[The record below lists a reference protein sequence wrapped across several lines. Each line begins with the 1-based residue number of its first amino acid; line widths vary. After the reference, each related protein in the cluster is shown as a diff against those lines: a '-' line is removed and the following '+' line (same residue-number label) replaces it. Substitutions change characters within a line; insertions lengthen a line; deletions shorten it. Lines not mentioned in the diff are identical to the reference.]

1 MNKQTNIDMRR
12 LYLNYYWNSA
22 WGHCVLETGYLT
34 VSEGTGSS
42 QLFRNIMLFKTSL
55 WDKKAKFILSV
66 NQNGII
72 SRSQTGRQGSFGPL
86 KHKKSKS
93 EELALKKPSA
103 LGGNIKEIIKEI
115 FYNNKH

>member
-1 MNKQTNIDMRR
+1 MKRKVQKKRQSGRVILRISHYINKQINTDMRR
-12 LYLNYYWNSA
+12 LHLNCYWNSA

-55 WDKKAKFILSV
+55 WDKKVKFILSV

-72 SRSQTGRQGSFGPL
+72 PRSQTGREGSFGPL
-86 KHKKSKS
+86 KQRNLRQKSW
-93 EELALKKPSA
+93 L
-103 LGGNIKEIIKEI
+103 
-115 FYNNKH
+115 